1 MREEKIT
8 YRIEYDSYG
17 RHFIM
22 NLTLE
27 DSEEDAKNFYD
38 EWRKNL
44 LPSSA
49 KNVKLFKITA
59 VTTTEQIG

>member
-17 RHFIM
+17 RHFVM

-27 DSEEDAKNFYD
+27 DNEEEAKSFYD
-38 EWRKNL
+38 EWRTNS
-44 LPSSA
+44 LPLSA
-49 KNVKLFKITA
+49 KNVKLLKIT
-59 VTTTEQIG
+59 VSVTTEQIG